1 VALLTAL
8 WTLVRRVP
16 WWVWLGLAAA
26 VAGFLA
32 ALWATGDLALAI
44 GLAGAGGAFPAGVAA
59 AKRPPAPPAPVV
71 VVHEEAR
78 DQVAEDL
85 ADDRAEV
92 DAAVEAED
100 VHPAEALAELG
111 RRRRRR

>member
-1 VALLTAL
+1 MTAFL
-8 WTLVRRVP
+8 AAAWTLLRRVP

-26 VAGFLA
+26 VLGFLV
-32 ALWATGDLALAI
+32 ALWVTGDLPLAL
-44 GLAGAGGAFPAGVAA
+44 GLAGAVGVFPGGVAA
-59 AKRPPAPPAPVV
+59 AKRPAQPRPVD

-92 DAAVEAED
+92 EAALEAED

-111 RRRRRR
+111 RRRRGR